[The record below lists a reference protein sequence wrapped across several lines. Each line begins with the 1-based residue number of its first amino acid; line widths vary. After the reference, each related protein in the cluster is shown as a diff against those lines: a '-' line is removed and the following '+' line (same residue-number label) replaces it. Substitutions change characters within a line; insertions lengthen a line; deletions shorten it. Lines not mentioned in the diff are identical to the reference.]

1 MSNIIV
7 YHGGTETIENLI
19 CKFGRKNLDF
29 GQGFYVTNLREQAVT
44 WANNMARNRKMP
56 AVLNR
61 YRLDRE
67 AILQNAR
74 CKIFKAYDKEWLEF
88 IVGNRTGQELAKDYD
103 YVEGGVANDRVV
115 DTINLYIAGLM
126 ELSTALRE
134 LSKHQP
140 NNQIC
145 ILSQDLINKYLEYDG
160 TEEL

>member
-7 YHGGTETIENLI
+7 YHGGTETIENPI

-67 AILQNAR
+67 TILQNAR

-145 ILSQDLINKYLEYDG
+145 ILSQDLINKYLKYDG